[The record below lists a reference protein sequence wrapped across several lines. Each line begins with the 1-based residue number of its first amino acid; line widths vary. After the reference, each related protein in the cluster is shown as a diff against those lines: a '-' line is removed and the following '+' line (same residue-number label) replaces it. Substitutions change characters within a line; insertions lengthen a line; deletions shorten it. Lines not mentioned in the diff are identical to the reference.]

1 MTFDLTIGGIIF
13 SILSFIL
20 GYCWK
25 DMSKIFDDDEEG
37 DKKERVNEDI

>member
-1 MTFDLTIGGIIF
+1 MNEPMTLDLTIGGIIF

-25 DMSKIFDDDEEG
+25 DMSKIFEDEE
-37 DKKERVNEDI
+37 DKKGESK